1 MSTMGSIVKEI
12 TVTAAPD
19 QVWDALRD
27 YGAVHER
34 VVPGFVVASELEGR
48 DRVLTFSSGSVARER
63 LVSLDD
69 ERRRLVYSVVEAQLG
84 FTHHQA
90 SVEVIAAPSGA
101 GSRIVWSSDFL
112 PGELGDAVGFLMGEG
127 AAAMGRAFG
136 QDA

>member
-1 MSTMGSIVKEI
+1 MSPMGSIVKEI

-34 VVPGFVVASELEGR
+34 VVPGFVVASELEGP

-69 ERRRLVYSVVEAQLG
+69 ERRRLVYSVVESQLG

-90 SVEVIAAPSGA
+90 SVEVTAAPSGA

-112 PGELGDAVGFLMGEG
+112 PEEPGDVVGFLMDEG